1 MIFVFSF
8 ILICSVLV
16 SLLYS
21 LKQIYQLQVTEYR
34 IDRFKSMLNDA
45 GVSSF
50 LMPKI
55 LFPAKTKRN
64 FLILAVSFVTLVLFN
79 ILFLNLTLNSGFFLF
94 LFVILNY
101 ILAKFFVVFASMLTN
116 PIAQRVRDKEIEK
129 AVEMVKNSKTTFIG
143 VTGSF
148 GKSSVKELLCYILK
162 KKYSVERTGGN
173 RNTDIGVALDVQKKL
188 TEKLDFF
195 VCEMGAYKIGEI
207 KDICEIVKPKYGI
220 LCGIGNQHIDLFGSM
235 ENLVKAKSELLQA
248 LPEDGIGVVNIDNA
262 YKKQLVKDLDA
273 KVLSYG
279 IDKEADFRLV
289 HISYKKQHMFVRFS
303 FEGKEYEFST
313 TLFGKHNALNL
324 IGVVALAL
332 ELKVSYEDIKK
343 AISEI
348 EPLDAKLSLHSGL
361 NDSVVLNDGYN
372 SNLHGFLAALE
383 VMSRFEAKN
392 KLAISHGILELGEEK
407 IRSYREIVKYLEEYN
422 IMLLTLDKVFL
433 RYGSKY
439 VVFLSSEDE
448 ILQYLQQELKEKDL
462 LLVEGRFSPAFIQS
476 LKLQKYGV

>member
-324 IGVVALAL
+324 IGVVA
-332 ELKVSYEDIKK
+332 ES
-343 AISEI
+343 
-348 EPLDAKLSLHSGL
+348 KL
-361 NDSVVLNDGYN
+361 
-372 SNLHGFLAALE
+372 
-383 VMSRFEAKN
+383 
-392 KLAISHGILELGEEK
+392 
-407 IRSYREIVKYLEEYN
+407 
-422 IMLLTLDKVFL
+422 
-433 RYGSKY
+433 
-439 VVFLSSEDE
+439 
-448 ILQYLQQELKEKDL
+448 
-462 LLVEGRFSPAFIQS
+462 
-476 LKLQKYGV
+476 